1 MAYSNTAIQNLS
13 TSTSGA
19 VVGNTAKT
27 VFMDGYAVV
36 LEGSVNAAGA
46 TVLAP
51 IAPNTVFIEGRVM
64 SRQGDTLSDGTVI
77 LDRK

>member
-1 MAYSNTAIQNLS
+1 MVYLKTAIQNV
-13 TSTSGA
+13 SGSKTGQI
-19 VVGNTAKT
+19 VGNVAKT
-27 VFMDGYAVV
+27 VFMDGESVV
-36 LEGSVNAAGA
+36 LEGSVNSAGA

-51 IAPNTVFIEGRVM
+51 VAPNTVFIEGRVM